1 MEDIVLETVMF
12 QRPPEWGR
20 RVIQRGDEV
29 LLQTTDNGGKTWID
43 APIPEVKLIIPSTP
57 QTLKSASTDTNK
69 YSGISFYLRDPEVRQ
84 MTKSTI
90 DTDVQISDDSIKSE
104 ILESINSGN
113 LLTITEQV
121 TESGQIL
128 ENISFLGV
136 YSAAGL
142 SQGQLWR
149 DSDNYVRIVP

>member
-43 APIPEVKLIIPSTP
+43 APIPEVNLIIPSTP

-90 DTDVQISDDSIKSE
+90 NTGVQISDDSIKSE

-121 TESGQIL
+121 TESGQVL

-136 YSAAGL
+136 
-142 SQGQLWR
+142 
-149 DSDNYVRIVP
+149 

>member
-57 QTLKSASTDTNK
+57 QALN
-69 YSGISFYLRDPEVRQ
+69 Q
-84 MTKSTI
+84 HQ
-90 DTDVQISDDSIKSE
+90 QIQ
-104 ILESINSGN
+104 IN
-113 LLTITEQV
+113 IRAYPF
-121 TESGQIL
+121 I
-128 ENISFLGV
+128 
-136 YSAAGL
+136 
-142 SQGQLWR
+142 
-149 DSDNYVRIVP
+149 

>member
-1 MEDIVLETVMF
+1 MEDIVLETAMF

-43 APIPEVKLIIPSTP
+43 APIPEVKLIRPSTP
-57 QTLKSASTDTNK
+57 QPLKSASTDTNK

-90 DTDVQISDDSIKSE
+90 DTDVQISDDYIKSE

-121 TESGQIL
+121 TESGQVL

-136 YSAAGL
+136 YRAAGL